1 MKISTK
7 GRYALRVMIDLAEQ
21 NSDEYIPLK
30 AIAKRQEI
38 SEKYLES
45 IIVVLSKAGFVDGMR
60 GKGGGYKLTRPA
72 EGYTVGSNGRRLDS
86 HGRWRRLCDL
96 TKKRR
101 CFGASFLLDGMRL
114 SAYNADEWFIRP
126 FQ

>member
-1 MKISTK
+1 
-7 GRYALRVMIDLAEQ
+7 MIDLAEQ

-60 GKGGGYKLTRPA
+60 GKGGGYKIDAPC
-72 EGYTVGSNGRRLDS
+72 GRLYGGQ
-86 HGRWRRLCDL
+86 H
-96 TKKRR
+96 
-101 CFGASFLLDGMRL
+101 
-114 SAYNADEWFIRP
+114 SAPD
-126 FQ
+126 